1 MMNGLGA
8 SGGFCGVLCGVGV
21 VPTPTHCGG
30 GQMSQDP
37 ETWQRRLRDSGG
49 SIRKPPEQTK
59 LQRAP
64 GGIESDSV
72 QDEGYTDMFAGKI
85 KVGQE
90 GCRVGRVSGVVEVV
104 ANSVV
109 VVVVVVVAG
118 DADFLMSV
126 QVASGPNHV
135 PSV

>member
-1 MMNGLGA
+1 
-8 SGGFCGVLCGVGV
+8 
-21 VPTPTHCGG
+21 
-30 GQMSQDP
+30 
-37 ETWQRRLRDSGG
+37 
-49 SIRKPPEQTK
+49 
-59 LQRAP
+59 
-64 GGIESDSV
+64 
-72 QDEGYTDMFAGKI
+72 MFAGKI

-90 GCRVGRVSGVVEVV
+90 GCRVGGVSVVVVV
-104 ANSVV
+104 ANSV

>member
-1 MMNGLGA
+1 
-8 SGGFCGVLCGVGV
+8 
-21 VPTPTHCGG
+21 
-30 GQMSQDP
+30 
-37 ETWQRRLRDSGG
+37 
-49 SIRKPPEQTK
+49 
-59 LQRAP
+59 
-64 GGIESDSV
+64 
-72 QDEGYTDMFAGKI
+72 MFAGKI

-90 GCRVGRVSGVVEVV
+90 GCRVGGVSGVVEVV
-104 ANSVV
+104 ANSVVV

>member
-1 MMNGLGA
+1 
-8 SGGFCGVLCGVGV
+8 
-21 VPTPTHCGG
+21 
-30 GQMSQDP
+30 
-37 ETWQRRLRDSGG
+37 
-49 SIRKPPEQTK
+49 
-59 LQRAP
+59 
-64 GGIESDSV
+64 
-72 QDEGYTDMFAGKI
+72 MFAGKI

-90 GCRVGRVSGVVEVV
+90 GCRAGGVSGVVEVV

-109 VVVVVVVAG
+109 EIVVVVVVVAG

>member
-1 MMNGLGA
+1 
-8 SGGFCGVLCGVGV
+8 
-21 VPTPTHCGG
+21 
-30 GQMSQDP
+30 
-37 ETWQRRLRDSGG
+37 
-49 SIRKPPEQTK
+49 
-59 LQRAP
+59 
-64 GGIESDSV
+64 
-72 QDEGYTDMFAGKI
+72 MFAGKI

-90 GCRVGRVSGVVEVV
+90 GCRVGGVSGVVEVV

-109 VVVVVVVAG
+109 EIVVVVVAG

>member
-1 MMNGLGA
+1 
-8 SGGFCGVLCGVGV
+8 
-21 VPTPTHCGG
+21 
-30 GQMSQDP
+30 
-37 ETWQRRLRDSGG
+37 
-49 SIRKPPEQTK
+49 
-59 LQRAP
+59 
-64 GGIESDSV
+64 
-72 QDEGYTDMFAGKI
+72 MFAGKI

-90 GCRVGRVSGVVEVV
+90 GCRVGGVSGVVEVV

-109 VVVVVVVAG
+109 EIVVVVVVVAG

>member
-1 MMNGLGA
+1 
-8 SGGFCGVLCGVGV
+8 
-21 VPTPTHCGG
+21 
-30 GQMSQDP
+30 
-37 ETWQRRLRDSGG
+37 
-49 SIRKPPEQTK
+49 
-59 LQRAP
+59 
-64 GGIESDSV
+64 
-72 QDEGYTDMFAGKI
+72 MFAGKI

-90 GCRVGRVSGVVEVV
+90 GCRVGGVSGVVEVV

-109 VVVVVVVAG
+109 EIVVDVVVVVAG